1 MTGLIHG
8 NNPIKGC
15 GTAHT
20 ACTSLSGSI
29 GDLVHGFNLN
39 LAFIDQ
45 HCSGPSTNKTL
56 LVCSYKK
63 LPVDVQ
69 PGSQILCADGS
80 IVLEVLKCNP
90 DQGTVRCRCTNN
102 ATLGYDLLS
111 KPIGSAS
118 IHVMSSMSF
127 RQIAQ

>member
-1 MTGLIHG
+1 MHI
-8 NNPIKGC
+8 C
-15 GTAHT
+15 TA
-20 ACTSLSGSI
+20 
-29 GDLVHGFNLN
+29 DM
-39 LAFIDQ
+39 
-45 HCSGPSTNKTL
+45 STMW
-56 LVCSYKK
+56 CSYKK

-111 KPIGSAS
+111 LSFAYQKLFRCPS
-118 IHVMSSMSF
+118 HVAWHWAGL
-127 RQIAQ
+127 RLGV